1 MQLLRVPTRPQIKHV
16 HDAFKKTMED
26 PDFIKLADNAGL
38 LLDYKG
44 TEEFKEWVAEQDKLY
59 EDIVRSNK
67 LGDRY
72 EY

>member
-1 MQLLRVPTRPQIKHV
+1 MDPAKIKVV

-26 PDFIKLADNAGL
+26 PEFLALAKKAGI

-44 TEEFKEWVAEQDKLY
+44 TADFAAFIKGQDKLY
-59 EDIVRSNK
+59 EDIVKSNK

-72 EY
+72 K